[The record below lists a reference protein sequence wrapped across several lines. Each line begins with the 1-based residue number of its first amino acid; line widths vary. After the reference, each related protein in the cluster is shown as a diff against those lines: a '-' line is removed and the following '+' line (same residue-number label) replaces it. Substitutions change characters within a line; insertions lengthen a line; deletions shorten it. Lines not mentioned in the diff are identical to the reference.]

1 MTRRARQLMVV
12 LLCLLAA
19 QLVLGMTANFY
30 ARVPTTLTGVRGT
43 STPAWATP
51 RLRDTGTAAYWCVA

>member
-43 STPAWATP
+43 STPA
-51 RLRDTGTAAYWCVA
+51 